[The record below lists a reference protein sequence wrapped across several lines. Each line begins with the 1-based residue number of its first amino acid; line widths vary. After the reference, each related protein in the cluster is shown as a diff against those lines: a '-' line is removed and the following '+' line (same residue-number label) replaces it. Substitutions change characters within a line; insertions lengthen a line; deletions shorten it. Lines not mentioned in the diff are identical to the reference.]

1 MQSVTI
7 AAQTQMFLLA
17 CGFGFLLGLLY
28 DVFRIFRM
36 AFFKQK
42 AVVFA
47 QDVLYFALCGCLTF
61 LFCLTMNYGE
71 IRGYVLL
78 GEVLGWIV
86 YYFSLGAMVFQAS
99 SAVVGVLNKAARF
112 VLLALSAPFRF
123 VFRAFRKITG
133 FFAVL
138 LKKTAEK
145 FHINFRI
152 ALQPHGGLLY
162 NHNKPKIR
170 LKAGYHRDEENESVQ
185 KKKKKHHT

>member
-7 AAQTQMFLLA
+7 TAQTQMFLLS

-28 DVFRIFRM
+28 DGFRIFRM
-36 AFFKQK
+36 AFLKQK
-42 AVVFA
+42 TVVFF
-47 QDVLYFALCGCLTF
+47 QDILYFIVCGCLTF

-86 YYFSLGAMVFQAS
+86 YYFSLGAMIFRAS
-99 SAVVGVLNKAARF
+99 SAIVKVLNKVVQF
-112 VLLALSAPFRF
+112 ILLALSAPFRF
-123 VFRAFRKITG
+123 VFHVFWKTAG
-133 FFAVL
+133 FFVGL
-138 LKKTAEK
+138 SKKIAEK

-152 ALQPHGGLLY
+152 TLKPHGGLLY

-170 LKAGYHRDEENESVQ
+170 PKAGFHRDDENENVQ

>member
-7 AAQTQMFLLA
+7 TAQTQMFLLS

-42 AVVFA
+42 AVVFI
-47 QDVLYFALCGCLTF
+47 QDVLYFAVCGCLTF

-99 SAVVGVLNKAARF
+99 SAIVGVLHKVIQF
-112 VLLALSAPFRF
+112 ILLALSAPFLF
-123 VFRAFRKITG
+123 VFHVFRKTTG
-133 FFAVL
+133 FFAGF

-152 ALQPHGGLLY
+152 NLKPPGNLLY
-162 NHNKPKIR
+162 NHNKPKIKP
-170 LKAGYHRDEENESVQ
+170 KAGYHKDDENESVQ